1 MEERRDAVI
10 SSLVKYLGPEASTYI
25 HYREKVCGEF
35 QPICSLSQ
43 RLYSHCL
50 AKPSDSALFRST
62 IFSLIFLIQP
72 PFWCTWAVQ
81 ENSAEANR
89 KNYEK
94 YFVENRPRKALDFY
108 FRSFWEHLCVCGGLS
123 HAFAS
128 VLLIIFYCGAIIHF
142 KKKYAFL
149 INGNLFFA
157 KLRPLW

>member
-35 QPICSLSQ
+35 QPICSLS
-43 RLYSHCL
+43 HCL

-62 IFSLIFLIQP
+62 IFFLIFLIQP
-72 PFWCTWAVQ
+72 PFWCTWTVQ

-89 KNYEK
+89 KNYAEK

-108 FRSFWEHLCVCGGLS
+108 FRSFWELCVCGGLS

-142 KKKYAFL
+142 EK
-149 INGNLFFA
+149 
-157 KLRPLW
+157 